1 MKCEPDSGPNTPQ
14 ASRLPGAFCP
24 RLSPGS
30 EALWKMFPTSYGG
43 MERQEQASRPLPT
56 QYPNG
61 LMGLELWKLASSLNS
76 RGKGGAVSRFI
87 VAHVL
92 MIIAAFQERGHSNLW
107 QLILRLLASRLPYWK
122 IGFLMNLRIL
132 VTSLI
137 HWKVSAMH
145 CTPCHMFV
153 AYSQNKASCFIY
165 PPGCH
170 ICAIFSTI
178 HTSTPLLRNLTAR
191 LNVLVLPLSMEPLR
205 VGRNVNAFSTQG

>member
-1 MKCEPDSGPNTPQ
+1 ILSEIKSWIGSAVEDVPHILWWHGTAGTGKPAITHPISEWFYGI
-14 ASRLPGAFCP
+14 GA
-24 RLSPGS
+24 
-30 EALWKMFPTSYGG
+30 
-43 MERQEQASRPLPT
+43 
-56 QYPNG
+56 
-61 LMGLELWKLASSLNS
+61 LASSSNS

-92 MIIAAFQERGHSNLW
+92 MIIAAFQERSDSNLW
-107 QLILRLLASRLPYWK
+107 QLILRLLASRLPSWK

-137 HWKVSAMH
+137 YRKASAMH
-145 CTPCHMFV
+145 YTPCHMFV
-153 AYSQNKASCFIY
+153 VYSQNKACCFIY
-165 PPGCH
+165 PPGCQ

-205 VGRNVNAFSTQG
+205 VDRNANAFSTQG